1 MGESDDCYF
10 LYAVVTVNDLMAN
23 SNDVNLAKI
32 RYVHFS
38 LLRNCRRKEE
48 KETRPRLLVLA
59 NFITCLPPEM
69 PRDSFYPVDPRARAK
84 MADIVNKVYSNV
96 ELSICR
102 I

>member
-1 MGESDDCYF
+1 MGGSDDCYF

-59 NFITCLPPEM
+59 NIITCLPPEM
-69 PRDSFYPVDPRARAK
+69 PRDIAFIP
-84 MADIVNKVYSNV
+84 
-96 ELSICR
+96 SILER
-102 I
+102 VQRWRTS

>member
-1 MGESDDCYF
+1 MGGIDHCY
-10 LYAVVTVNDLMAN
+10 LVTVVTVNDLMSN

-69 PRDSFYPVDPRARAK
+69 PRDIAFIP
-84 MADIVNKVYSNV
+84 
-96 ELSICR
+96 SILER
-102 I
+102 VQRWRTS

>member
-1 MGESDDCYF
+1 MGGSDDCYF

-48 KETRPRLLVLA
+48 KRNSTTITRIGKFYHLFAPRNA
-59 NFITCLPPEM
+59 T
-69 PRDSFYPVDPRARAK
+69 
-84 MADIVNKVYSNV
+84 
-96 ELSICR
+96 
-102 I
+102 